1 MISNLLVRGMIVGA
15 FAGLLAFGFARVFGE
30 PQVDLAIAFEES
42 MHAHAEAAP
51 DVAAPAAMEMA
62 MASDS
67 GEGTAATHSHGDEE
81 EELVSRP
88 VQAGL
93 GLFTGVVV
101 YGAAFGGIF
110 ALVFA
115 FAYGRIGRLDARTVA
130 ALLAALGFL
139 SIVIVP
145 MLKYPANPP
154 SVGNAETIGYRTAL
168 FMAMLVLSIA
178 ATAVAVFVRSRL
190 ARIYGGWNAT
200 LIAGAGFIVVIAI
213 AMLVLPGINE
223 VPEGFPAALLWRFRV
238 ASLGTQAIIWT
249 VLGLAFGV
257 AARKALPARVRG

>member
-1 MISNLLVRGMIVGA
+1 MISQLLIRGMIVGA

-30 PQVDLAIAFEES
+30 PQVDLAIAFEGS
-42 MHAHAEAAP
+42 LHAPHVEAA
-51 DVAAPAAMEMA
+51 
-62 MASDS
+62 
-67 GEGTAATHSHGDEE
+67 TAASGDESAAVGHSHADG

-115 FAYGRIGRLDARTVA
+115 FAYGRIGRLDARAVA
-130 ALLAALGFL
+130 ALVAALGFL
-139 SIVIVP
+139 SVVIVP

-154 SVGNAETIGYRTAL
+154 SVGSGDTIGYRTEL

-178 ATAVAVFVRSRL
+178 ATALAVIVRSRL
-190 ARIYGGWNAT
+190 AATYGGWNAT

-213 AMLVLPGINE
+213 VMFALPPVNE

-257 AARKALPARVRG
+257 AAQKVLPERAPRINFGA

>member
-1 MISNLLVRGMIVGA
+1 MISQLLIRGMIVGA

-30 PQVDLAIAFEES
+30 PQVDLAVAFEGS
-42 MHAHAEAAP
+42 LHAPHVEAA
-51 DVAAPAAMEMA
+51 
-62 MASDS
+62 
-67 GEGTAATHSHGDEE
+67 TAASGDESAAVGHSHADG

-115 FAYGRIGRLDARTVA
+115 FAYGRIGRLDARAVA
-130 ALLAALGFL
+130 ALVAALGFL
-139 SIVIVP
+139 SVVIVP

-154 SVGNAETIGYRTAL
+154 SVGSGDTIGYRTEL

-178 ATAVAVFVRSRL
+178 ATALAVIVRSRL
-190 ARIYGGWNAT
+190 AATYGGWNAT

-213 AMLVLPGINE
+213 VMLALPGINE
-223 VPEGFPAALLWRFRV
+223 VPEGFPAALLWRFRI
-238 ASLGTQAIIWT
+238 ASLGTQAIVWT

-257 AARKALPARVRG
+257 AARKVLPERTPRINFGA